1 MIPRE
6 SHNLT
11 QDKQLIDRLWYKF
24 FSNLPTQS
32 DAVADIAT
40 ADATDLASVI
50 TLANANKAKIN
61 ELLQK
66 LRTAGILES

>member
-6 SHNLT
+6 SHPLT
-11 QDKQLIDRLWYKF
+11 QDRKLIDRLWYKF
-24 FSNLPTQS
+24 LSDLPTRS

-40 ADATDLASVI
+40 ADATNLATAI

-61 ELLQK
+61 ELLQN

>member
-6 SHNLT
+6 SHPFT
-11 QDKQLIDRLWYKF
+11 QDKRLIDRIWYKF
-24 FSNLPTQS
+24 LSDLPTRS

-40 ADATDLASVI
+40 ADATNLATAI

-61 ELLQK
+61 ELLQN